1 MPKEQKT
8 MPKEQIK
15 SPSRL
20 VRIRVD
26 IYESLLD
33 MLSTRQKREK
43 SVVSLTQI
51 ANEQL
56 EKSLIKK

>member
-1 MPKEQKT
+1 

-43 SVVSLTQI
+43 SVISLTQI